1 MQELR
6 RLLRYFFQ
14 LLSHCQG
21 GHKAFRLSRFHL
33 KGHFFVIFRIK
44 LSFNHSA
51 AVDVSVR
58 KSDHCLTAQHLEE
71 TVIVFQQKSVI
82 TPEIMQIFRA
92 VRQKISTS
100 YSCSCKDAQRG
111 GRAEREKQGITLC
124 TPVFSDHL
132 WSKWPVTTL
141 AASVWAY
148 LTVSAVNRL

>member
-82 TPEIMQIFRA
+82 TRRFSELFDRKFPQAIHAVVKTHRGEAGLSVKNRASRSALLSSQIICEA
-92 VRQKISTS
+92 NGLS
-100 YSCSCKDAQRG
+100 
-111 GRAEREKQGITLC
+111 
-124 TPVFSDHL
+124 PH
-132 WSKWPVTTL
+132 
-141 AASVWAY
+141 
-148 LTVSAVNRL
+148 

>member
-100 YSCSCKDAQRG
+100 YSAVVKTHRG
-111 GRAEREKQGITLC
+111 EAGLSVKNRASR
-124 TPVFSDHL
+124 
-132 WSKWPVTTL
+132 
-141 AASVWAY
+141 
-148 LTVSAVNRL
+148 SALLSSQIICEANGLSPH